1 MENTKIMAL
10 PQQVENDDDCF
21 IRLCDSRQ
29 QQLRRMALRK
39 RDRRKQ
45 IAVSAAKYLLAAV
58 GGAAAI
64 TGVMSLIWGCMV

>member
-39 RDRRKQ
+39 KGHQKQ
-45 IAVSAAKYLLAAV
+45 MAVSAVKHLLAAL
-58 GGAAAI
+58 GGAAVM
-64 TGVMSLIWGCMV
+64 TGIMSLIWGCMA

>member
-1 MENTKIMAL
+1 MESNKIVAL
-10 PQQVENDDDCF
+10 STTAAADEDCF
-21 IRLCDSRQ
+21 IRLCNSPQ
-29 QQLRRMALRK
+29 QEIRRMTLRK

-45 IAVSAAKYLLAAV
+45 IAVSAVKYLLAAV